1 MLSSAWL
8 CDTADDDNVEQDTKQ
23 QAHHH
28 PSTTDTVGDP
38 TDFAN
43 PMVPEQFLEVDINNF
58 YLPTPP
64 ESSELWQD
72 NLLPTLLIPGKTAR
86 ANVQRR
92 LYCSRCTKAFSRTDS
107 LRRHEKLYCRNN
119 KKPEQQQQ
127 QQQPQDVKPVVV
139 EQHQPAPA
147 PSWGKGRRRRG
158 RRLRAE
164 LVKPEQLQLQPQQQ
178 QRQERLQKQA
188 AATS

>member
-1 MLSSAWL
+1 MLTSAWL
-8 CDTADDDNVEQDTKQ
+8 RDTADEDNVEHDAKPQV
-23 QAHHH
+23 HHH
-28 PSTTDTVGDP
+28 PSTTHDTVGDP
-38 TDFAN
+38 DFAN
-43 PMVPEQFLEVDINNF
+43 PMVPEQFLEVDLNNF

-72 NLLPTLLIPGKTAR
+72 NLLPTSLIPGKTAR

-119 KKPEQQQQ
+119 KKPEKP
-127 QQQPQDVKPVVV
+127 QQQPQQEQDVKPVVV

-147 PSWGKGRRRRG
+147 PS
-158 RRLRAE
+158 
-164 LVKPEQLQLQPQQQ
+164 
-178 QRQERLQKQA
+178 
-188 AATS
+188 